1 MTVHNLDGVLAL
13 QNLGFKRVVL
23 ARELSIKEIEHICK
37 NSNIEIEVFIHGA
50 LCISYSGRCLISS
63 VIGGRS
69 GNRGKCAQACRLPY
83 KLLQDDKIIDNGY
96 LLSARDICS
105 LDYIKKLIEI
115 GVNSFKIEGRMK
127 SPEYV
132 SIVTKTYR
140 YYIDNI
146 TENINNKDIKNLA
159 QTFNRGGFSH
169 GHLSNEPS
177 NKLVYPIKPNN
188 AGIFIGT
195 VSQFNPKKSYIT
207 TTPKEE
213 ISIGDTIIIGK
224 AENKYTISEIVL
236 NNQNIKN
243 CVNQKVEIG
252 RIKGKI
258 NIGDSIYRI
267 HSKNLSTIAQNS
279 YSKEFIKVPIN
290 GEIII
295 KKNNNIT
302 AKLALANNPNIF
314 VYKKTD
320 IIPDQAIKNPIT
332 KERLIKQ
339 FCKTGNTP
347 FEFSNLDIDMDDD
360 IYISN
365 ISLINELRRN
375 LLNDLENLI
384 INNSKRKHKDIN
396 LIIQNANNLKYDNEQ
411 ISLLLNILN
420 KNYDYNKLLDV
431 DNIYIPFKYYIM
443 KDYKE
448 IIKSFKSTY
457 IYFPSIIKEKYHNL
471 ILRNLDNILNSFNI
485 DGFVI
490 SNISDL
496 QFIKKYNKKIVS
508 NYTFNVYNDYTKSVL
523 QNLGIHKI
531 TISPELN
538 KSDLNNITC
547 INSEF
552 VVYGNLPVMVLNY
565 CPLGKSNKC
574 YNNCSRLCLK
584 NSHFYL
590 KDRMGLNFRII
601 PDNIETITTVY
612 NSKITSI
619 STNDI
624 PFKSYRIDILDENI
638 EEINNIII
646 SVKSGNKLTGNLYT
660 NGNLNKTV

>member
-146 TENINNKDIKNLA
+146 TENIDNKDIKNLA

>member
-83 KLLQDDKIIDNGY
+83 KLLQNDKIIDNGY

-115 GVNSFKIEGRMK
+115 GVDSFKIEGRMK

-140 YYIDNI
+140 HYIDNI
-146 TENINNKDIKNLA
+146 TENIDNEDIKNLA